1 VAGAVRSPDPFR
13 HPQFPR
19 PVPPVPRARTAHWA
33 STSWLVRAACHLHE
47 SRGSEH
53 RYRAKYRWLTSI
65 CSINKVNICLNWAV
79 PCRGNALHK
88 VGIGMSDGTVLT
100 RLPAGE
106 SGVRNIQCPV
116 KGTTALGPSLHQ
128 LIYSP
133 AISEQGRIWLFF
145 CPGSILPPTHYR
157 LMLRRPVVICVPAAK
172 VAGQLNAVGRGSAS
186 RRLGAWP
193 TGKTIGREGDR
204 RAGQWRRRTPDRPE

>member
-1 VAGAVRSPDPFR
+1 MAGAVRSPDPFR
-13 HPQFPR
+13 HPQFPL
-19 PVPPVPRARTAHWA
+19 PVAPVPRARTAHWA

-65 CSINKVNICLNWAV
+65 CSINKVNLCLNWAV

-116 KGTTALGPSLHQ
+116 KGDNGSRPLTPSTHLFPRHFGTGPNLAIFLSGV
-128 LIYSP
+128 YSAAHTLSP
-133 AISEQGRIWLFF
+133 DAAPSGRN
-145 CPGSILPPTHYR
+145 
-157 LMLRRPVVICVPAAK
+157 LRANRE
-172 VAGQLNAVGRGSAS
+172 GRGA
-186 RRLGAWP
+186 AEC
-193 TGKTIGREGDR
+193 GRPR
-204 RAGQWRRRTPDRPE
+204 VS